1 MSKFFP
7 NESRFV
13 IALIDVLFGAL
24 IVLLVIAFLYDTG
37 LAEEE
42 IDSTQVWVLCDPDSY
57 VSIRSGPSKK
67 YTAIGGA
74 TCGSTM
80 MTDGVVKKGFLHVY
94 DLAAED
100 DEGWISTRYIVYSEP
115 EETPYRMEVVADGR
129 VALRKWVGGKIIGWL
144 YSGDVVTVQCMC
156 DEWAVT
162 TRGYVMSEFLIM
174 AGGGDDD

>member
-1 MSKFFP
+1 MKKVMAFIILA
-7 NESRFV
+7 V
-13 IALIDVLFGAL
+13 MLMAVLPCM
-24 IVLLVIAFLYDTG
+24 
-37 LAEEE
+37 AED
-42 IDSTQVWVLCDPDSY
+42 IYGTQVWVLCDPASY

-115 EETPYRMEVVADGR
+115 EAAPYRMEIVADGR

-144 YSGDVVTVQCMC
+144 HSGDVVTVQYMC

-174 AGGGDDD
+174 AGGEDDD